1 MNNSPFP
8 TTRSEQLAMCACYL
22 LTALLAL
29 MVLWPHKV
37 AALLIGGFA

>member
-1 MNNSPFP
+1 MNNPFP
-8 TTRSEQLAMCACYL
+8 TTRSEQACMFACYL
-22 LTALLAL
+22 LTALLAV